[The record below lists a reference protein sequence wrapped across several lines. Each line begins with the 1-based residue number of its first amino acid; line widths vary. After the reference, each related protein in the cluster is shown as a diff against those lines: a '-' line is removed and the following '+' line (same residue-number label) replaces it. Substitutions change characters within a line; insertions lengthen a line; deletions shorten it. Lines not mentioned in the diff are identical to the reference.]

1 MTFNSKG
8 LINLKINDNIY
19 DYKLYESLESL
30 SKTSS
35 QRKTAKKLGISH
47 AVLNRRILK
56 AEEKSDLKLV
66 EKIGKGSVLT
76 SDGIKLLNEFRK
88 YNQRISETEEITI
101 GGGHIVSGL
110 LKGVNPPHEMTIY
123 SSNDNNAYKLAKR
136 GVIDILALDDPLL
149 AFTKDLNFIPIAYD
163 YLVLISNNKASQIND
178 LNDLNNL
185 KYVSVKG
192 SAQRLAF
199 NSLEHYNIPY
209 EIVAEV
215 DSQFDAF
222 KMVKNSED
230 LHSFLNASYFNE
242 NNILQYD
249 TRHVIS
255 LVKINE
261 DKKEVNDFIEY
272 LLNEGQELIVKEGF
286 MPINR

>member
-8 LINLKINDNIY
+8 LINLEINGNIY
-19 DYKLYESLESL
+19 DYKLYESLESI
-30 SKTSS
+30 SRTSS
-35 QRKTAKKLGISH
+35 QRKSAKELGISH

-56 AEEKSDLKLV
+56 AEEKSGLKLV
-66 EKIGKGSVLT
+66 EKIGKGSLLT
-76 SDGIKLLNEFRK
+76 SDGVKLLNEFHK
-88 YNQRISETEEITI
+88 YNQRIAETDEITI

-110 LKGVNPPHEMTIY
+110 LEGVNPPYNMTIY
-123 SSNDNNAYKLAKR
+123 SSNDNNTYKLAKR

-149 AFTKDLNFIPIAYD
+149 AFTEDLNFIPIAYD
-163 YLVLISNNKASQIND
+163 YLVLISNDNASPINTLND
-178 LNDLNNL
+178 LNDL
-185 KYVSVKG
+185 KFVSVKG

-215 DSQFDAF
+215 NSQFDAF
-222 KMVKNSED
+222 KMVKKSEN
-230 LHSFLNASYFNE
+230 LHSFLNASYFKG

-255 LVKINE
+255 LVKINN
-261 DKKEVNDFIEY
+261 DKKEVNDFINY
-272 LLNEGQELIVKEGF
+272 LLNEGQEEIIKEGF

>member
-56 AEEKSDLKLV
+56 AEEKSGLKLV

-163 YLVLISNNKASQIND
+163 YLVLISNNKASPIND

-272 LLNEGQELIVKEGF
+272 LLNEGQKLIIKEGF